1 MFDQI
6 KAKLGLDI
14 TDFQRGI
21 SGAQRGVGELA
32 KSTTKGFTDLK
43 NVGGT
48 LATAL
53 GLNVQSIAESIARF
67 VVGFSKDQEQAL
79 NDLVDATGKA
89 ADAQVAASKK
99 AAQERDK
106 LDKDIAAK
114 EEEYRLSK
122 LTDEERTLELST
134 RLGQIMTE
142 RAKLEK
148 QGMQS
153 SSIYARLKNEQ
164 LDVEKELRGFEE
176 KKNKSEA
183 ESIENQRRIKEELE
197 SGVAQVVSM
206 ITETQKENTA
216 EEEKQVELAKE
227 KRREL
232 EAQKKAMEGQLRDAR
247 RDAVLPT
254 MAEVSSGARNIGD
267 PALRKVQD
275 LEKERARS
283 LRLADRYQRDFDR
296 AFDPNVKGGQRT
308 DALRQLKQTR
318 DALTASQER
327 IKVGQESLQFRVKDA
342 NPFGTMESELKGLNE
357 KINTLNN
364 NTLGPTSISTT

>member
-283 LRLADRYQRDFDR
+283 LRLADRVQRDFDR
-296 AFDPNVKGGQRT
+296 AMDPNVKGSQRT
-308 DALRQLKQTR
+308 AALRQLSESQA
-318 DALTASQER
+318 ALTESQTKIRSGE
-327 IKVGQESLQFRVKDA
+327 QSLTGRVSDA
-342 NPFGTMESELKGLNE
+342 NPFAGMETQLKDLND
-357 KINTLNN
+357 KIDTLNN
-364 NTLGPTSISTT
+364 TTLGSTSISTT